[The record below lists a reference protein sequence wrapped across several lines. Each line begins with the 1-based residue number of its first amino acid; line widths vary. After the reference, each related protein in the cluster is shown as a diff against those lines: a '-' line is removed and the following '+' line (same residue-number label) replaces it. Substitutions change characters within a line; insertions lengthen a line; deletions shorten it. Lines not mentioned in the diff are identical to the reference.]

1 MVTLVTLVPVVPF
14 RWFRSVVPGF
24 TTCHLVE
31 GFLEAIYLDIV
42 EACVK
47 ILNKY
52 ESLFILALPYEKDK
66 SD

>member
-1 MVTLVTLVPVVPF
+1 MCQMSTINIIKII
-14 RWFRSVVPGF
+14 R
-24 TTCHLVE
+24 HLVE